1 MATSWRDGLKRTS
14 LPRSN
19 APCMLSYGHCFL
31 TCRGGSMHILIGLIV
46 VVAGLIFAPWIVAIA
61 VGLMASYWA
70 FGLIIFVAVAC
81 WLLAAPVAR
90 MIRGSVA
97 DLAARPAAPV
107 AAGGCMPKESFVP
120 VVPAKPVA
128 KSEAPPPV
136 VRLSPCGSC
145 GEQIKKSSMYCPRCG
160 RDPRT
165 KH

>member
-1 MATSWRDGLKRTS
+1 
-14 LPRSN
+14 
-19 APCMLSYGHCFL
+19 
-31 TCRGGSMHILIGLIV
+31 MHILIGLIV

-70 FGLIIFVAVAC
+70 FGLIIFVSVAC

-107 AAGGCMPKESFVP
+107 AAGSCMPEDSFASVA
-120 VVPAKPVA
+120 PAKSVA
-128 KSEAPPPV
+128 KPDALPPIM
-136 VRLSPCGSC
+136 RLSPCGSC

-160 RDPRT
+160 GDPRT